1 MRVVMSLCVALIL
14 GVAPAVVSAFA
25 EQGSRT
31 TKVISAPTG
40 KVTPE
45 QIRSGAI
52 IDDGLRIPHIR
63 SGTQYFEIHGST
75 RIARALGEDRLPTDN
90 AGLNDRQPAALR

>member
-1 MRVVMSLCVALIL
+1 MRVIMSLCVTLAL
-14 GVAPAVVSAFA
+14 GMTPAFA
-25 EQGSRT
+25 GEGSTT
-31 TKVISAPTG
+31 TKVVSAPTG

-52 IDDGLRIPHIR
+52 IDDGLRIPPIR

-75 RIARALGEDRLPTDN
+75 RIARALGEHRLPTDD
-90 AGLNDRQPAALR
+90 AGLNDRQQAALR

>member
-14 GVAPAVVSAFA
+14 GAAPAFA

>member
-14 GVAPAVVSAFA
+14 GVAPAFA